1 MSKWEYALT
10 AECSRNTRNTQILS
24 TSGHLGQFTR
34 VLIHL
39 GCRRELLAILT
50 LAADTVACFE
60 NGAMIERAPVH
71 NFQGRESDH
80 RIPEKMGKTLG
91 D

>member
-1 MSKWEYALT
+1 MFQEYEKHT
-10 AECSRNTRNTQILS
+10 DTEHERSP
-24 TSGHLGQFTR
+24 R

-39 GCRRELLAILT
+39 GCRRELLAMLT

-60 NGAMIERAPVH
+60 NGAVIERAPVH

-91 D
+91 DRVAPVAVYLFA